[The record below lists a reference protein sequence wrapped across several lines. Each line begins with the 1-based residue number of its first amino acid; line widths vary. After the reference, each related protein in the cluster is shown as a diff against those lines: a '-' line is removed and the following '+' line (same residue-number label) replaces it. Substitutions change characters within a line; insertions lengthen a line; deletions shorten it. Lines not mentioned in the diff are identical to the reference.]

1 MEQVLDVYKRP
12 YNKEYPVVCM
22 DESPKQLIKE
32 TRIPVSM
39 KSRQAARQDFEYERC
54 GVSNIF
60 MTSEPLKGKRYVK
73 VTERKTKIDWAK
85 LVKEIEGKHYKDAKK
100 ITLVMDNLST
110 HKPSALYETFTPQE
124 AKRIWDRFEFIYT
137 PKHGSWLNMAEIELN
152 VLMGQCLNRRI
163 DNLKTMKEEVEAWQY
178 HRNNMNAKI
187 NWQFTTKNA
196 RIKLKKLY
204 PSIYL

>member
-12 YNKEYPVVCM
+12 YNPDFPVVCM

-32 TRIPVSM
+32 TKVPVPM
-39 KSRQAARQDFEYERC
+39 KSGQPGRQDFEYERC

-60 MTSEPLKGKRYVK
+60 MVSEPLKGKRYVK
-73 VTERKTKIDWAK
+73 VTERRTKAEWAM
-85 LVKEIEGKHYKDAKK
+85 LVKEIAGYYKDAEK

-110 HKPSALYETFTPQE
+110 HKPSALYEAFAPQE
-124 AKRIWDRFEFIYT
+124 AKKIWDRFEFIYT
-137 PKHGSWLNMAEIELN
+137 PKHGSWLNMSEIELN

-163 DNLKTMKEEVEAWQY
+163 DNLKTMKEEVNAWQN

-187 NWQFTTKNA
+187 NWQFTTKDA

-204 PSIYL
+204 PSIYT

>member
-1 MEQVLDVYKRP
+1 MEQVLDVYRRP
-12 YNKEYPVVCM
+12 YNKDYPVVCM
-22 DESPKQLIKE
+22 DESPKQLIREIK
-32 TRIPVSM
+32 IPVPM
-39 KSRQAARQDFEYERC
+39 KSGQAARQDFEYERC

-60 MTSEPLKGKRYVK
+60 MTSEPLKGKRYIK
-73 VTERKTKIDWAK
+73 VTERRTKADWAM
-85 LVKEIEGKHYKDAKK
+85 LVKEIAGHYRDAKK

-110 HKPSALYETFTPQE
+110 HKASALYETFAPQE

-187 NWQFTTKNA
+187 NWQFTTKDA

-204 PSIYL
+204 PSIYA

>member
-12 YNKEYPVVCM
+12 YNAEYPVVCM
-22 DESPKQLIKE
+22 DESPKQLIRE
-32 TRIPVSM
+32 TKIPVPM
-39 KSRQAARQDFEYERC
+39 KSGQVARQDFEYERC

-60 MTSEPLKGKRYVK
+60 MTSEPLKGKRYTK
-73 VTERKTKIDWAK
+73 VTERKTKVDWAM
-85 LVKEIEGKHYKDAKK
+85 LIKEIAGYYKDAKK

-110 HKPSALYETFTPQE
+110 HKPSALYEAFAPQE

-163 DNLKTMKEEVEAWQY
+163 DNLKTMREEVEAWQY

-187 NWQFTTKNA
+187 NWQFTTKDA

-204 PSIYL
+204 PSIYV